1 MKALVVEND
10 LKSQC
15 LLAKVLAERGH
26 EVTTF
31 ENAEQAILA
40 YQRDF
45 YPLLFVDVGLPGM
58 DGLQYCRWI
67 RSQPCGERSYVIA
80 AIEPTLP
87 AEVQQVLAAG
97 ANDFLTKPYQLDQL
111 RARLVIGERQMSQFF
126 NRQQLEES
134 LQSETQRWTMA
145 EAELFR
151 TREEFELLLGA
162 KDSELN
168 ELREKV
174 HATEQAL
181 ESANLEQTRL
191 RGVQAESTDSLKET
205 LKRREQELA
214 CLERELMETRE
225 ALSQQL
231 GQHTEQLV
239 KLREQMRVSVDD
251 RKRDEVLQRLKAEPE
266 ETNRLRRALAAA
278 QERVAV
284 LEDEQK
290 SAMEELRVHRDARK
304 RLETRWR
311 TALCLGA
318 ELNRATTAE
327 DVARVAG
334 LTTQELVGWDRFSF
348 DAYVAEGDWIHPVLN
363 LESVD
368 GRACPARP
376 LHPGPQPG
384 SLLRRVLEDGPQLI
398 LRPVASCNGHDAVV
412 VGNRARK
419 SASLLCVPMT
429 MVGRIVGFLTVRS
442 SVENAYRVDDLA
454 MLEMLAAHCAGALE
468 RIEARSVCENNA
480 VREPAPRSELAVQVG
495 S

>member
-1 MKALVVEND
+1 
-10 LKSQC
+10 
-15 LLAKVLAERGH
+15 
-26 EVTTF
+26 
-31 ENAEQAILA
+31 
-40 YQRDF
+40 
-45 YPLLFVDVGLPGM
+45 
-58 DGLQYCRWI
+58 
-67 RSQPCGERSYVIA
+67 
-80 AIEPTLP
+80 
-87 AEVQQVLAAG
+87 
-97 ANDFLTKPYQLDQL
+97 
-111 RARLVIGERQMSQFF
+111 
-126 NRQQLEES
+126 
-134 LQSETQRWTMA
+134 
-145 EAELFR
+145 
-151 TREEFELLLGA
+151 
-162 KDSELN
+162 
-168 ELREKV
+168 
-174 HATEQAL
+174 
-181 ESANLEQTRL
+181 
-191 RGVQAESTDSLKET
+191 
-205 LKRREQELA
+205 
-214 CLERELMETRE
+214 
-225 ALSQQL
+225 
-231 GQHTEQLV
+231 
-239 KLREQMRVSVDD
+239 
-251 RKRDEVLQRLKAEPE
+251 
-266 ETNRLRRALAAA
+266 
-278 QERVAV
+278 
-284 LEDEQK
+284 
-290 SAMEELRVHRDARK
+290 MEELRVHRDARK

-480 VREPAPRSELAVQVG
+480 VREPALGQSLPFRSAPDFSDSG
-495 S
+495 RSRAIA